1 MCAIQVKRKEPQE
14 LGEGGELK
22 RARPSTPPDEEDE
35 GTLQIQCFKIDLL
48 TCISKS
54 SVLMFT

>member
-1 MCAIQVKRKEPQE
+1 MIQVKRKEPQE

-35 GTLQIQCFKIDLL
+35 GIPEICNN
-48 TCISKS
+48 
-54 SVLMFT
+54 MH

>member
-1 MCAIQVKRKEPQE
+1 MIQVKRKEPQE

-35 GTLQIQCFKIDLL
+35 GMPEIQWFKTNLIA
-48 TCISKS
+48 CISKTFS
-54 SVLMFT
+54 S